1 MSPRRFCLVVSL
13 ALLVGWWLSGSA
25 RAVGE
30 GAPAGPPLP
39 PEALQAKVDIP
50 AGDRTETVKAVLG
63 FRTLALTT
71 HFGTLTL
78 DVAQSKTITVEAV
91 QGNVAR
97 ATVEL
102 ADGHPWRGTIPLDAL
117 PVTVDGKP
125 RQLVPEEGLRFKLIR
140 DGDVGVLAAVIG
152 LLTLTLMEIVL
163 GIDNIIFLAIVAG
176 KLPVEQQPK
185 ARRIGL
191 AAALGTRLL
200 LLFSITWLLG
210 LTKPIFTLPDM
221 PFFHDPDARG
231 ISWRDLILLVG
242 GAFLIGKSVLE
253 MHDKAEGDHGKD
265 GKPPKKASF
274 ASVIVQIAIIDIV
287 FSLDSVITAVG
298 MVDELWVMITA
309 MLIAVGVMIVF
320 AEPIARFVEKHP
332 TIKIL
337 ALSFLILIGALLV
350 AEGLGQHLDKGY
362 IYFAMAFGVGIE
374 VINMRLRP
382 GRKENTKSSAHTEK

>member
-13 ALLVGWWLSGSA
+13 ALLVGWGLSGTV
-25 RAVGE
+25 RALGE
-30 GAPAGPPLP
+30 PGPADQLLSGD
-39 PEALQAKVDIP
+39 ALQAKVDIP
-50 AGDRTETVKAVLG
+50 AGDGTETVTAVLG
-63 FRTLALTT
+63 FRTLVLTT
-71 HFGTLTL
+71 HYGPITF
-78 DVAQSKTITVEAV
+78 DVSKAKKITVEAV
-91 QGNVAR
+91 LEKVAR

-102 ADGHPWRGTIPLDAL
+102 MDSQQLHGTIPLDAL
-117 PVTVDGKP
+117 PVTVDGKA
-125 RQLVPEEGLRFKLIR
+125 RTLKPEEGLRFKLLR
-140 DGDVGVLAAVIG
+140 AGDLGLLAAIIG
-152 LLTLTLMEIVL
+152 LLTLTLMEVVL
-163 GIDNIIFLAIVAG
+163 GIDNVIFLAIVAD
-176 KLPVEQQPK
+176 KLPVEQQPR

-191 AAALGTRLL
+191 GAALVTRLL

-253 MHDKAEGDHGKD
+253 MHEKAEGDHGK
-265 GKPPKKASF
+265 GGTAVKTASF
-274 ASVIVQIAIIDIV
+274 ASVILQIAIIDIV

-298 MVDELWVMITA
+298 MVDELWVMVTA
-309 MLIAVGVMIVF
+309 MLIAVGIMIAF

-374 VINMRLRP
+374 VLNMRLRP
-382 GRKENTKSSAHTEK
+382 KREDAKSSGHKEG